1 MEITVSYRGKEKKLN
16 INKDKVTAG
25 DILKALDLSSDY
37 AFIAVNG
44 EVVSED
50 YIIKETDKIKVVNAI
65 SGG

>member
-16 INKDKVTAG
+16 IDKDKITAG

-37 AFIAVNG
+37 AFVAVNG